1 MWQCRAWGILV
12 LKPKYTPGG
21 WMHYVARAKQLLGLK
36 DSDTMPSEYYKVLM
50 RNYINGKDI
59 ETAMEEIRK

>member
-1 MWQCRAWGILV
+1 M
-12 LKPKYTPGG
+12 KPKYTPGG

-36 DSDTMPSEYYKVLM
+36 DSDTLEEGAYKVLM

-59 ETAMEEIRK
+59 EAAMEELTGGG